1 MKGSITL
8 YFEEC
13 NGTAG
18 FVLESG
24 EHKLRIEPNSQ
35 APGTHSFDF
44 EFNDADNITMY
55 MIGKNQS
62 EDTTVSPEG
71 DIVQDKHVKIIEMQ
85 LQHLIFDAD
94 WLYAIG
100 CDPYFGFNEKPAVFE
115 VPQRQSWPHWYL
127 DIMEKL
133 NG

>member
-1 MKGSITL
+1 MKGKITL

-18 FVLESG
+18 FVLESR
-24 EHKLRIEPNSQ
+24 EHELRIEPNSQ

-44 EFNDADNITMY
+44 EFNYSDNITMH

-62 EDTTVSPEG
+62 EDTIVSPVG

-100 CDPYFGFNEKPAVFE
+100 CDPYFGFNEKTQTIQVPALD
-115 VPQRQSWPHWYL
+115 QWPLWYL
-127 DIMEKL
+127 SIFEKL
-133 NG
+133 NR